1 MPYREPTLRP
11 PSAPSWDVSR
21 VAAVFEAVLDR
32 VASGFERAWALAAR
46 QTLRVRL
53 ALVLLGGGAL
63 GALTG
68 VVTILVTSG
77 R

>member
-32 VASGFERAWALAAR
+32 VASGFDRVWALVAW
-46 QTLRVRL
+46 QTLPVRL
-53 ALVLLGGGAL
+53 ALALLGGGAL
-63 GALTG
+63 GALIEM
-68 VVTILVTSG
+68 VTLLLTDG

>member
-21 VAAVFEAVLDR
+21 VATVFEAGLDR
-32 VASGFERAWALAAR
+32 VASGFDGAWALAAR

-53 ALVLLGGGAL
+53 AFGLLGGVAL

-68 VVTILVTSG
+68 VVTVLLTAG